1 MGLSIVE
8 VWATPAILCLLSTH
22 SFFLVTNISP
32 LVCQSISTLETHW
45 IHWLNLVLLWNS
57 ENTCWLTSSHSFL
70 TCCLPLIGRLAPHLR
85 LLLSSHYFLL
95 LLITRTSFIIIVTH
109 WAGLVPHWLLP
120 RQVGQAL
127 VLSRPYVIIA
137 YSTRYSS
144 TGFELCIGC
153 ISISICSSNV
163 IAVAR
168 VACRIWSRVYF
179 EPSCHP
185 PNPNYILFGISLIAR
200 LIGRFVINC
209 KSFCSGK
216 IFWKFAAASDIS
228 LSA

>member
-1 MGLSIVE
+1 MSLEVRENGFIDRGSLSITCFPSACSPVS
-8 VWATPAILCLLSTH
+8 ILFSGNYHLC
-22 SFFLVTNISP
+22 SP
-32 LVCQSISTLETHW
+32 LVCQSISTLQTHW
-45 IHWLNLVLLWNS
+45 IHWLNLVLLWTA

-85 LLLSSHYFLL
+85 LVLSSHYFLL

-109 WAGLVPHWLLP
+109 WAALVPHWLLP

-127 VLSRPYVIIA
+127 VLSRSYVIIA

-168 VACRIWSRVYF
+168 VACRI
-179 EPSCHP
+179 
-185 PNPNYILFGISLIAR
+185 
-200 LIGRFVINC
+200 
-209 KSFCSGK
+209 
-216 IFWKFAAASDIS
+216 
-228 LSA
+228 